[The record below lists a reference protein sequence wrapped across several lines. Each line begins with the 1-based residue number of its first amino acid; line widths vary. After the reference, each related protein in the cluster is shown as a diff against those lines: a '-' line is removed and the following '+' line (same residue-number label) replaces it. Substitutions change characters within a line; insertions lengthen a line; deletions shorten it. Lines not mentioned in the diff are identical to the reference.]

1 MTNDLVCLFQNS
13 NFGTKI
19 EHQTLKQEMNAFWN
33 LFAYLNVSTPSSDAL
48 EERSSAPRDEGEGLS
63 SHEGK

>member
-19 EHQTLKQEMNAFWN
+19 DHQTFEQEMNTFQN
-33 LFAYLNVSTPSSDAL
+33 LVAYLNPSIPLSDAL
-48 EERSSAPRDEGEGLS
+48 EERSSAPRDGGEGLN
-63 SHEGK
+63 SHEGE